1 MSKSISVK
9 IEEAKKFLEK
19 NAKANLNLKLAQS
32 ALADAEKTKA
42 ELEQLK
48 AKIGELTEA
57 REKAISLLD
66 QAMVRV
72 KLEKKLK
79 AKETRLQAR
88 LANLSSA
95 PESAKL
101 VYLSP

>member
-1 MSKSISVK
+1 MSKSVSVK
-9 IEEAKKFLEK
+9 IDEAKKFLEK

-32 ALADAEKTKA
+32 ALADAEKTRT

-48 AKIGELTEA
+48 TKIGELTES
-57 REKAISLLD
+57 RDKAISFLD
-66 QAMVRV
+66 QAMARV

-79 AKETRLQAR
+79 AKEARLQAR

-95 PESAKL
+95 PESAK
-101 VYLSP
+101 

>member
-1 MSKSISVK
+1 MSKSISAK

-19 NAKANLNLKLAQS
+19 NAKTNLNLKLAQS
-32 ALADAEKTKA
+32 ALADAEKTKT

-57 REKAISLLD
+57 RDEAINFLD
-66 QAMVRV
+66 QAMARV

-79 AKETRLQAR
+79 AKEIRLQAR

-95 PESAKL
+95 PDGAK
-101 VYLSP
+101 

>member
-1 MSKSISVK
+1 MSKSISAT
-9 IEEAKKFLEK
+9 IEDAKKFLEK

-42 ELEQLK
+42 ELEELK

-57 REKAISLLD
+57 RDKAVSFLD
-66 QAMVRV
+66 QTMARV

-79 AKETRLQAR
+79 AKETKLQTR

-95 PESAKL
+95 PEGAK
-101 VYLSP
+101 